1 MAVSMQDVKKLRA
14 MTGAGMMDVKNTL
27 QETGGDL
34 DRAATLLRERGIA
47 KASKKADREAS
58 EGFVGSYVHHNGKI
72 ATLVELNCETDFV
85 ARNENFQ
92 KLARDLAIHVAMA
105 NPTYRSREDVPEDVV
120 QAERDV
126 LAGQA
131 KEEGKPAN
139 VVDKIVE
146 GRLNK
151 FYGELV
157 LLEQPFVK
165 DDKKN
170 RRGASQRGR
179 GDDGREHPGGHLF
192 AHCDRRVGA
201 CAGPKG
207 RGRDGRGANGNR

>member
-1 MAVSMQDVKKLRA
+1 MQDIKKLRA

-27 QETGGDL
+27 QETDGDL

-151 FYGELV
+151 FYGDMV

-165 DDKKN
+165 DDKKTVEGLIKEAVATMGEN
-170 RRGASQRGR
+170 IQ
-179 GDDGREHPGGHLF
+179 
-192 AHCDRRVGA
+192 VGTFSRIA
-201 CAGPKG
+201 IGE
-207 RGRDGRGANGNR
+207 

>member
-1 MAVSMQDVKKLRA
+1 MQDIKKLRA

-27 QETGGDL
+27 QETDGDL

-105 NPTYRSREDVPEDVV
+105 NPTYRSREDVPEEVV

-151 FYGELV
+151 FYGEMV

-165 DDKKN
+165 DDKKTVEGLIKEAVATMGEN
-170 RRGASQRGR
+170 IQ
-179 GDDGREHPGGHLF
+179 
-192 AHCDRRVGA
+192 VGTFSRIA
-201 CAGPKG
+201 IGE
-207 RGRDGRGANGNR
+207 